1 MSTEIAGLPFWT
13 LMFDTQGDTDQQ
25 RLDEFCAEVRDR
37 GITDLIMF
45 SHGWNNDLSNATQLY
60 DGFFGVLA
68 GQVPAGRTVG
78 LAGVYWPSQ
87 RWSDEPIPD
96 FKPPAGPAGG
106 GAAALAEPA
115 GELAAA
121 DPRIDAE
128 TLKGLR
134 QTFPQATAQLDRMA
148 ELLAEPPTDSA
159 VTEFGQLMREF
170 ATTAGP
176 GADDAE
182 EGHEPGML
190 ADEPDVL
197 FSRYADE
204 LRRAGVPV
212 DDAAGG
218 EAGLGDRLRGIWN
231 GAKEALRQLTYWQ
244 MKNRAGVVGRA
255 GLGPAIGRLHQ
266 SAPTVLV
273 HLVGHSFG
281 GRLVSCALSGLPA
294 GLDPSPVRSVTLLQ
308 GAFSHF
314 AFADPLPFNAN
325 RKGALAGMLDRVDG
339 PLTVCFSSH
348 DGALGT
354 FYPLASLAN
363 QDDAAG
369 LSDALFRWGA
379 MGADGAQGV
388 SATPISIQGAGP
400 AASYPFAVHEV
411 LNVDAAEVVSRGGP
425 PVGAHNDIVHPE
437 LTWIVLAA
445 GGIV

>member
-1 MSTEIAGLPFWT
+1 
-13 LMFDTQGDTDQQ
+13 
-25 RLDEFCAEVRDR
+25 
-37 GITDLIMF
+37 
-45 SHGWNNDLSNATQLY
+45 
-60 DGFFGVLA
+60 
-68 GQVPAGRTVG
+68 VPADRTVG

-96 FKPPAGPAGG
+96 FKPPAGPVGG
-106 GAAALAEPA
+106 GAAALGDMA
-115 GELAAA
+115 GDDAAGVAAA

-148 ELLAEPPTDSA
+148 DLLASPPTDAA
-159 VTEFGQLMREF
+159 VTEFAHLMRDF
-170 ATTAGP
+170 STTVGAGTV
-176 GADDAE
+176 DAE
-182 EGHEPGML
+182 EGDAEEGRQPGML
-190 ADEPDVL
+190 AAEPNRL
-197 FSRYADE
+197 FTRYADE
-204 LRRAGVPV
+204 LRRAGIPV
-212 DDAAGG
+212 DEAAGG
-218 EAGLGDRLRGIWN
+218 EAGLRDRLRGIWN

-255 GLGPAIGRLHQ
+255 GLGPALGRLHQ
-266 SAPTVLV
+266 SAPTVRL

-281 GRLVSCALSGLPA
+281 GRVVANALAGLPG

-314 AFADPLPFNAN
+314 AFADPLPFDAN
-325 RKGALAGMLDRVDG
+325 RRGALAGMLDRVDG

-354 FYPLASLAN
+354 FYPLASLTN

-369 LSDALFRWGA
+369 LDDVLFRWGA

-388 SATPISIQGAGP
+388 GARLASIQPAGP
-400 AASYPFAVHEV
+400 AASYPFTAHQV